1 MKVKRYV
8 LVSAA
13 VLAAGAGGGAAIAAS
28 GGDDDRQK
36 AEQSI
41 LTEAAKRLNV
51 TPDALRSA
59 LGAAEDSQ
67 LDQAVKD
74 GKLTQAQAD
83 AIKARRAKDG
93 TVLGGPGVGG
103 PHGGV
108 GGAGF
113 PGGPGFGRGFG
124 GPGLMFKMGPGGALD
139 AAATALGLQRDDLV
153 TKLRA
158 GKSIADV
165 AKDQGKSLDDVK
177 KAITDGV
184 TKELDQAVTD
194 KKLTSDQRDKIL
206 KELSDHLDD
215 LVNRTPPAG
224 GPRFDKQGHAAGAP
238 RHHR

>member
-1 MKVKRYV
+1 MLPPMKVKRYV

-28 GGDDDRQK
+28 GGDDERQK
-36 AEQSI
+36 TEQSI
-41 LTEAAKRLNV
+41 IADAAKRLNV

-59 LGAAEDSQ
+59 LGAAEDTQ

-74 GKLTQAQAD
+74 GKLTQEQAD

-93 TVLGGPGVGG
+93 GVLGGPGVGG

-108 GGAGF
+108 GGAGS
-113 PGGPGFGRGFG
+113 PGFGRGG
-124 GPGLMFKMGPGGALD
+124 GWAGRIQFKIGPGGALD
-139 AAATALGLQRDDLV
+139 AAATALGLKRDDLV
-153 TKLRA
+153 SKLRD
-158 GKSIADV
+158 GTSIADV
-165 AKDQGKSLDDVK
+165 AKDQNKSIDDVK

-206 KELSDHLDD
+206 KELGEHLDD
-215 LVNRTPPAG
+215 LVNRTAPKG
-224 GPRFDKQGHAAGAP
+224 GPRFDKGGHPAGP
-238 RHHR
+238 RHP

>member
-41 LTEAAKRLNV
+41 ITDAAKRLNV

-59 LGAAEDSQ
+59 LGAAEDGQ

-74 GKLTQAQAD
+74 GKLTQEQAD

-93 TVLGGPGVGG
+93 SVLGGPGVGG
-103 PHGGV
+103 PHGGP
-108 GGAGF
+108 GG
-113 PGGPGFGRGFG
+113 PGGPGFGRGIG

-139 AAATALGLQRDDLV
+139 AAASALGLKREDLV
-153 TKLRA
+153 SELRD

-194 KKLTSDQRDKIL
+194 KRLTGDQRDKIL
-206 KELSDHLDD
+206 KELDAHLDD
-215 LVNRTPPAG
+215 LVTRTPPKG
-224 GPRFDKQGHAAGAP
+224 GPRFEKHGHAMGP
-238 RHHR
+238 RHP

>member
-1 MKVKRYV
+1 MLAPMKVKRYV

-28 GGDDDRQK
+28 GGDDERQK
-36 AEQSI
+36 TEQSI
-41 LTEAAKRLNV
+41 IADAAKRLNV

-74 GKLTQAQAD
+74 GKLTQEQAD

-93 TVLGGPGVGG
+93 SVLGGPGVGG

-108 GGAGF
+108 GGR
-113 PGGPGFGRGFG
+113 PGFGHGAD
-124 GPGLMFKMGPGGALD
+124 GPGLMFKIGPGGALD
-139 AAATALGLQRDDLV
+139 AAASALGLKREDLV
-153 TKLRA
+153 SKLRD

-165 AKDQGKSLDDVK
+165 AKDQSKSLDDVK

-206 KELSDHLDD
+206 KELDEHLDD
-215 LVNRTPPAG
+215 LVNRKPPEG
-224 GPRFDKQGHAAGAP
+224 GPRFDKRGHPAAP
-238 RHHR
+238 RHP

>member
-1 MKVKRYV
+1 MGHAAAMKVKRYV

-28 GGDDDRQK
+28 GGDDRQQ

-41 LTEAAKRLNV
+41 LDDAAKRLNV
-51 TPDALRSA
+51 TPEALRSA
-59 LGAAEDSQ
+59 LGGAEDSQ

-74 GKLTQAQAD
+74 GKLTQEQAD

-93 TVLGGPGVGG
+93 GVLGGPGVGG
-103 PHGGV
+103 PHGG
-108 GGAGF
+108 A
-113 PGGPGFGRGFG
+113 GGPGFGRGLG

-139 AAATALGLQRDDLV
+139 AAASALGLKRDDLV
-153 TKLRA
+153 SKLRD

-194 KKLTSDQRDKIL
+194 KKLTSEQRDKVL
-206 KELSDHLDD
+206 KELDEHLDD
-215 LVNRTPPAG
+215 LVTRTPPKG

-238 RHHR
+238 RHWR